1 MSSLLN
7 TSNANNTVDDPYHPI
22 YQCSQTKCVEYFK
35 RHTMKYSNIS
45 NTNIP
50 IKKLVMCMHCGNS
63 WFVCTA
69 CVKAFRG
76 ARYTIDRHFRT
87 IHKWKSSHVML
98 PSLLINQHTLQQNTL
113 DDDTSATY
121 ENDDDNQQ
129 ITLSSNTN
137 NNNQT
142 CRLQRFENAEMEIDH
157 KEIFTSNMEK
167 KAQVINN

>member
-1 MSSLLN
+1 M
-7 TSNANNTVDDPYHPI
+7 
-22 YQCSQTKCVEYFK
+22 FK
-35 RHTMKYSNIS
+35 GT
-45 NTNIP
+45 
-50 IKKLVMCMHCGNS
+50 
-63 WFVCTA
+63 
-69 CVKAFRG
+69 
-76 ARYTIDRHFRT
+76 RYAIDTHFRT
-87 IHKWKSSHVML
+87 LHKWKSSHVML

-129 ITLSSNTN
+129 ITSSSNTN

-167 KAQVINN
+167 KSQVINN